1 MKSSFASINILLG
14 FGKKGF
20 LINLKTSY
28 LVTALQLKVEMVH
41 KEPHLILV
49 ALHDIGVGEELTY
62 DYGIKYYY

>member
-20 LINLKTSY
+20 LMNLN

-62 DYGIKYYY
+62 DYGIK